1 MSKDFGKTFEKKFK
15 EDFLKVPNATI
26 DRLYDVVMG
35 YKSIKQISD
44 YIGFIF
50 PNIFYLECKTHK
62 GASLPLCN
70 ISQYDNLCRKVSIKG
85 VRSGVVL
92 WLYEKDKVLYIPTKT
107 ITKLKENGEKSVG
120 MRHLNSNY
128 RIFEL
133 PSTKRRIFMDTDYT
147 LLTKLKEGD

>member
-62 GASLPLCN
+62 GASLPLYN
-70 ISQYDNLCRKVSIKG
+70 ISQYDNLCKKVSIKG